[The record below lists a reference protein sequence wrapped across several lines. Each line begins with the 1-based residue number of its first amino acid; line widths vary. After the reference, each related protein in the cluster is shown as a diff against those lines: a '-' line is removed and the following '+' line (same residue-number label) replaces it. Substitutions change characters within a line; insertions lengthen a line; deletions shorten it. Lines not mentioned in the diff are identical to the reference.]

1 MHLFA
6 EISSEWNAFWLPQI
20 VNFLRKNY
28 NFCQNLIDCPVML
41 EINRFLLLNYHRHCH
56 CWRKDR
62 PFQKISTCSHDCNL
76 TKRFYLSNHWT
87 TNLIHI
93 RQQLCTQINPEDTFY
108 NCLEFYN
115 DNGDGDNDD
124 DEDDPDAKGKQWH
137 GMDRAISFCTH
148 TMHTDERPD
157 TLMRT
162 MTMIVIFAY
171 VIISSS
177 VCYNV
182 AMLMFV

>member
-1 MHLFA
+1 M
-6 EISSEWNAFWLPQI
+6 
-20 VNFLRKNY
+20 
-28 NFCQNLIDCPVML
+28 
-41 EINRFLLLNYHRHCH
+41 
-56 CWRKDR
+56 
-62 PFQKISTCSHDCNL
+62 
-76 TKRFYLSNHWT
+76 
-87 TNLIHI
+87 
-93 RQQLCTQINPEDTFY
+93 
-108 NCLEFYN
+108 EFYE
-115 DNGDGDNDD
+115 DHHKDDD
-124 DEDDPDAKGKQWH
+124 DEDDDDDNDLDNDSDDDSYDDPLDNDDNPDDQGKKWH